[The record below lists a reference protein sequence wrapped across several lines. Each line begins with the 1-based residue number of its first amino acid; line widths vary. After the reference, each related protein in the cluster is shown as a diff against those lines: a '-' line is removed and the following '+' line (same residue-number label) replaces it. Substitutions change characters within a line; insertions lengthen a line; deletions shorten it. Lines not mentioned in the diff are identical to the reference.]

1 MNTTELI
8 SRYYAD
14 KRNFDDVDLQGQ
26 ALQGLELSGCSFR
39 RANMQN
45 VEFGPV
51 HFRQCDFSQ
60 SDLRGCT
67 MPRLTVFEDS
77 RLDSANMNGALL
89 VNTQFLRTALNNAS
103 FSRTQ
108 LHGVTFQMCELGRS
122 WFGESRIDNVR
133 FDGSDLSNAFIGGAI
148 FVDSDLT
155 AVADARSLRF
165 GNTHV
170 VVDWRTVCRSLTAV
184 RLASFLYATGM
195 PDGVI
200 TYLLSSAKA
209 EVNSVWSMY
218 QSTFISYG
226 APDEVFA
233 RRLRDELH
241 RNGVRTFFFPTDAVP
256 GRKLHEVMRDGVN
269 RFDRVILICSQASLS
284 RPGVLNEIQEALA
297 REARDG
303 GKSYLIPITLDGFL
317 FEWRHPLA
325 QPLRDRVVADFRAI
339 DASFQ
344 SAATDAYSASSPYRS
359 EPQALFDVA
368 ASPAA
373 GGFNTALRSLLGA
386 LNPEEPDA

>member
-8 SRYYAD
+8 ARYYAD
-14 KRNFDDVDLQGQ
+14 KRNFDDVDLRGQ
-26 ALQGLELSGCSFR
+26 TLQGLELSGCSFR

-51 HFRQCDFSQ
+51 RFRQCDFSQ

-67 MPRLTVFEDS
+67 MPRLTIFEDS
-77 RLDSANMNGALL
+77 QLESADMNGALL
-89 VNTQFLRTALNNAS
+89 VNTQFIRATLSNAS
-103 FSRTQ
+103 FSRAQ
-108 LHGVTFQMCELGRS
+108 LHGVTFQQCELGRS
-122 WFGESRIDNVR
+122 WFGDSRIDNVT
-133 FDGSDLSNAFIGGAI
+133 FYGSHLTDAFIGGAV
-148 FVDSDLT
+148 FVDSDLA
-155 AVADARSLRF
+155 AVADASLLRF

-170 VVDWRTVCRSLTAV
+170 VVDWRTVCRSLAAV

-200 TYLLSSAKA
+200 TYLISSAKA
-209 EVNSVWSMY
+209 KASSVWSMF

-226 APDEVFA
+226 APDEAFA
-233 RRLRDELH
+233 RRLRDQLH
-241 RNGVRTFFFPTDAVP
+241 RNGVKTFFFPTDAVP
-256 GRKLHEVMRDGVN
+256 GKKLHEVMRDGVN
-269 RFDRVILICSQASLS
+269 RFDRVILICSQPSLS

-325 QPLRDRVVADFRAI
+325 QPLRDRVVADFRAV
-339 DASFQ
+339 DTSFQ
-344 SAATDAYSASSPYRS
+344 SAPAEAYSASSPYRS

-373 GGFNTALRSLLGA
+373 GGFNTALRSLLVA
-386 LNPEEPDA
+386 LNPEEPGA